1 MRSGASRTAAL
12 ALLALAA
19 ARGSALRA
27 DWLLML
33 DGSRLET
40 RGAWEVR
47 GPQVVLTLPNGTLAT
62 VPVAKVDLPGS
73 ARITAEALAPKPAS
87 APAAPRKPVLTL
99 TDADLAHADVAPA
112 AAGSQA
118 ASPAGR
124 PPASGAADPAA
135 GLEVVSWST
144 QYHHDT
150 QTTTV
155 SGTVR
160 NTRPTLA
167 YNLQVVASI
176 YDANGGLI
184 AKSAA
189 ALSNRDRGIGGGEST
204 TFTLEYPGAVTI
216 ADAKFEL
223 SAQRVVTQAEA
234 APVATPTPKPAAAA
248 EARLQIGSW
257 QPDPQAQAGSTV
269 LVGNLVNASSEIAYG
284 VTLEVTLHGADGK
297 ELASAQAL
305 LASPTL
311 QPGESTY
318 FRASFPGVA
327 SFADAAFAARHKR
340 RTG

>member
-1 MRSGASRTAAL
+1 MRSRASRTAAL

-40 RGAWEVR
+40 RGSWEVR
-47 GPQVVLTLPNGTLAT
+47 GSQVVLTLTNGTLAT

-73 ARITAEALAPKPAS
+73 ARITAEAQAPKPAP
-87 APAAPRKPVLTL
+87 APAPPRKPVLTL
-99 TDADLAHADVAPA
+99 TDSDLGRADVAPA
-112 AAGSQA
+112 AAGARA
-118 ASPAGR
+118 ASPAAK
-124 PPASGAADPAA
+124 PPASGAADPAS

-144 QYHHDT
+144 LFHHDT

-160 NTRPTLA
+160 NTGPTLA
-167 YNLQVVASI
+167 YNLEVVASV

-223 SAQRVVTQAEA
+223 SAQRVVTRAEA
-234 APVATPTPKPAAAA
+234 APVATPTPKPAGAD
-248 EARLQIGSW
+248 ARLQVASW
-257 QPDPQAQAGSTV
+257 QPDPQAQPGSTV
-269 LVGNLVNASSEIAYG
+269 LVGKLLNASSEIAYE
-284 VTLEVTLHGADGK
+284 VNLAVTLHGADGK

-305 LASPTL
+305 IASPTL

-340 RTG
+340 RTS